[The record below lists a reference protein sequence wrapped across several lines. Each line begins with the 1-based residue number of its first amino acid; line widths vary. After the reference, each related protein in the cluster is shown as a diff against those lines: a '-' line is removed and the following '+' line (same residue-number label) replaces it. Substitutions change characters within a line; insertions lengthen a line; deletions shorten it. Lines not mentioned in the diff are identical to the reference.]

1 MLYGFLRND
10 DDDLPN
16 GEGRKRERPH
26 EIITLGFMV
35 SPVMDGALLYDMAP
49 AAAAGREATRAEGR
63 RWLAG
68 WLAGEGSSERW
79 EKAAGEERASSGESG
94 RGT

>member
-68 WLAGEGSSERW
+68 WR
-79 EKAAGEERASSGESG
+79 R
-94 RGT
+94 